1 MTVPVENAVASVD
14 RAFLFIFG
22 TSALILLGIACAMVW
37 FVWRYDRKRHPVPAD
52 FDGNLAAEII
62 WTAVPTALV
71 MAMFYYGWTSYTAL
85 RTIPEGAMP
94 VKVTARMWSW
104 TFEYE
109 NGKKSKELVAPVG
122 RPVAL
127 ALTATDVLH
136 GFFAPAFRIKIDT
149 VPGMTTHAWFLAEQ
163 EGEHDVFCTV
173 YCGLKHADMVTKIRA
188 VSPEAFQ
195 AWLAEKP
202 AAPGQGMALL
212 DKHGCLGCHS
222 TDGSVLAGPSLKDL
236 PGRTVTLLAPDGK
249 TRTVVSD
256 EAYLKKALLGDKGGV
271 VQGFEPIMPNF
282 TGLIPE
288 AEVEAMLRFL
298 MGQEQAGAP
307 TPEAGAAVA
316 EREGCMGCHSTDG
329 AVLVGPSF
337 KGLFGGRTTVV
348 QHGHEHTLTVDRD
361 YVLDVLADPAKRPT
375 KGFDPVMPAY
385 PGLTPEEREAI
396 VAYLESLGGGGK

>member
-1 MTVPVENAVASVD
+1 MTIPVESAVASVD

-22 TSALILLGIACAMVW
+22 ISALILLGIACALVW

-52 FDGNLAAEII
+52 FDGNLVAEII

-104 TFEYE
+104 TFEYG

-127 ALTATDVLH
+127 SLTATDVLH

-173 YCGLKHADMVTKIRA
+173 YCGLKHADMVTKIKV

-195 AWLAEKP
+195 AWLDEKP
-202 AAPGQGMALL
+202 AETGQGLALL

-236 PGRTVTLLAPDGK
+236 PGHTVTLVAPDGK
-249 TRTVVSD
+249 TRTVVAD
-256 EAYLKKALLGDKGGV
+256 EAYLRKAVLGDKGGV

-282 TGLIPE
+282 TGQIPE
-288 AEVEAMLRFL
+288 AEVEAMVRFL
-298 MGQEQAGAP
+298 MGQEQAAP
-307 TPEAGAAVA
+307 TPGAGAAVA
-316 EREGCMGCHSTDG
+316 EREGCLGCHSTDG
-329 AVLVGPSF
+329 SVLVGPSF
-337 KGLFGGRTTVV
+337 KGLFGGKTTVV
-348 QHGHEHTLTVDRD
+348 MHGHEMALTVDHD
-361 YVLDVLADPAKRPT
+361 YVLNVLADPAKQPT

-385 PGLTPEEREAI
+385 PNLTPAERESL
-396 VAYLESLGGGGK
+396 VEYLKSLAGGGK